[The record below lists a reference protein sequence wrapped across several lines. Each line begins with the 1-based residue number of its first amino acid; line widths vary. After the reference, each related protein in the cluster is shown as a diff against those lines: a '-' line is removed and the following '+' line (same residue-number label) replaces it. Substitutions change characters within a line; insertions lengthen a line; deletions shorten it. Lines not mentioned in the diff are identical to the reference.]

1 MSNFKVLSDTMMH
14 QRMNTCVCPHVIC
27 GMVVEQ
33 EVCNSIEAS
42 LGIPL
47 SISISSFLSGR
58 SRTRILFY
66 PTLNS
71 ISQAGIKILSRSST
85 GTLRPSII
93 FSTNKNRKIKQI
105 LCHLSHK
112 ILTISD
118 KMPNTT
124 ESFISA
130 YYKLL
135 TASQRS
141 ARTLTRQ
148 ALGD

>member
-1 MSNFKVLSDTMMH
+1 MSNFKVLCDTMMN
-14 QRMNTCVCPHVIC
+14 QRMNTFLCPHVIC

-33 EVCNSIEAS
+33 EVCNSIQAS

-47 SISISSFLSGR
+47 CMSISSFLSER
-58 SRTRILFY
+58 SCTRTLFY

-71 ISQAGIKILSRSST
+71 ISQASIKILSRSSS

-124 ESFISA
+124 EIFISA
-130 YYKLL
+130 YCKLL

-141 ARTLTRQ
+141 ARQLTL
-148 ALGD
+148 